1 MCRATWDAS
10 WTRSWYS
17 PSKPT
22 PGWVFIMTR
31 PPACLPGFAVSLG
44 QNVSLEKCPLFS
56 PSSPLTS
63 STPDTSFY
71 QWVPFILVLQ
81 VWQFVH
87 LLKSLKC
94 SITHNR
100 LRSCWELPKVWVEM
114 ILGEMSQFNSQSLDW
129 NHIRGCP
136 IRCPTKLALAEPT
149 KHHKN
154 RPFEETH
161 KIYLTLWL
169 IWYFNK

>member
-1 MCRATWDAS
+1 MRLKPMCRVTWDAL
-10 WTRSWYS
+10 WTRSWCS

-31 PPACLPGFAVSLG
+31 PPACLPGFVVRLG
-44 QNVSLEKCPLFS
+44 RNISLEKCPLCS

-81 VWQFVH
+81 VGQFVH
-87 LLKSLKC
+87 LLKWIITDKRLWKVFESCQKFGSRWLWEKC
-94 SITHNR
+94 H
-100 LRSCWELPKVWVEM
+100 
-114 ILGEMSQFNSQSLDW
+114 NSQSLDL

-136 IRCPTKLALAEPT
+136 IKCPTLMELT
-149 KHHKN
+149 KHHQ
-154 RPFEETH
+154 EQ
-161 KIYLTLWL
+161 TLWR
-169 IWYFNK
+169 NPKN